1 MGIPLNELQVYRN
14 FEEMANDVLQ
24 MANEFMQ
31 DRVVYI
37 TTMTDS
43 KQTILK
49 VLDNQTGSLIPEGLT
64 LDLFQTVCSRVFR

>member
-37 TTMTDS
+37 TNMTTQENDS
-43 KQTILK
+43 
-49 VLDNQTGSLIPEGLT
+49 
-64 LDLFQTVCSRVFR
+64 